1 MRNSH
6 VGTRGRLWPFL
17 LGAAL
22 AVAAVVRWVDLTPR
36 VETDFFFSPDDPQ
49 YLASASIADRFPAGQ
64 QVIVRI
70 AAADIRAPRYG
81 ERVRELGDAIGRLDG
96 VTGIASIANQD
107 VFESPL
113 WNRVLV
119 SPGERATNMLVD
131 IRVEPDH
138 TAQFME
144 EIEAVTAE
152 WNTEDF
158 ALVTSGV
165 PYVVELIR
173 RNLSRDLAVFSS
185 VAFLTFGLIVALIYR
200 SWPVVLGTVV
210 ACLTAS
216 SLTLG
221 LTQLVGGSIGLLT
234 ANIAT
239 IVFVLTL
246 SHIVFLTSNWKA
258 ESRSGRAGAD
268 DVVRRAVRTT
278 LPASFWCMMTTL
290 LGFLSLFLASAKPLR
305 ELGMAGA
312 IGTAISIVVAY
323 VIFPPFLRYGSAIT
337 GATMGGFGSSI
348 GIFQRGRTGLAAFAV
363 LVSAAAFGVPRLS
376 TDPNLLSYFAPGDPL
391 REGLEAIDRDG
402 GSSPLNIVVANGTG
416 ERINTRDVVDRMWAV
431 QLALEADSSVG
442 VVISPALLLE
452 EAKRTPFIGALPPA
466 QLLDFLALT
475 PMRSAMA
482 GYIHPD
488 RNQGLYF
495 LRMRE
500 SGRVEPR
507 EAVIAR
513 IRNQFTSQDLT
524 PVLIGGLYEQQDQ
537 LGKLIASSL
546 VRGLGG
552 LIVLFLGIA
561 YFVSRDPRVTL
572 AMVFSLAGI
581 PILVLGTL
589 GHLGRSIDIISSP
602 AANVALAMGVDS
614 MIHLMMR
621 ARRYRIAGR
630 TSVEAWTAARHELWR
645 PILGAAFIISTG
657 FGIFGL
663 STFPPT
669 QQFGLA
675 VILGTVAAAATAI
688 LVLPQAAALA
698 FRRDVTPAA

>member
-1 MRNSH
+1 MK
-6 VGTRGRLWPFL
+6 TLWPYL
-17 LGAAL
+17 IAA
-22 AVAAVVRWVDLTPR
+22 AVAVTLVVRWVDLTPR

-49 YLASASIADRFPAGQ
+49 YVASAAIAERFPAGQ
-64 QVIVRI
+64 QLIVRI
-70 AAADIRAPRYG
+70 AAPDIRAPRYA
-81 ERVRELGDAIGRLDG
+81 ERVRELGDAIGELDG
-96 VTGIASIANQD
+96 VTGVTSVANQD
-107 VFESPL
+107 AFESPL

-119 SPGERATNMLVD
+119 SPDEGATSMVVN
-131 IRVEPDH
+131 IRVAPDS
-138 TAQFME
+138 TARFVE
-144 EIEAVTAE
+144 AIETVTAE
-152 WNTEDF
+152 WSAEDF
-158 ALVTSGV
+158 QLVISGV
-165 PYVVELIR
+165 PYVIELIR

-185 VAFLTFGLIVALIYR
+185 VAFLTFGVIVALIYR
-200 SWPVVLGTVV
+200 SWPVVLGTLV

-216 SLTLG
+216 ALTLG
-221 LTQLVGGSIGLLT
+221 VTQLVGGSIGLLT

-258 ESRSGRAGAD
+258 ERQSGSAVAGD
-268 DVVRRAVRTT
+268 EVRRAVRAT

-290 LGFLSLFLASAKPLR
+290 LGFASLFLASAKPLR

-312 IGTAISIVVAY
+312 IGTAVSIVVAY
-323 VIFPPFLRYGSAIT
+323 VFFPPFLR
-337 GATMGGFGSSI
+337 GAAATPEPRSSTRNAL
-348 GIFQRGRTGLAAFAV
+348 GVFQRGHLALVAFLV
-363 LVSAAAFGVPRLS
+363 LVVGAGFGVPRLT
-376 TDPNLLSYFAPGDPL
+376 TDPNLLSYFAVGDPL
-391 REGLEAIDRDG
+391 REGLEAVDRDG
-402 GSSPLNIVVANGTG
+402 GSSPLNIVVADSAGA
-416 ERINTRDVVDRMWAV
+416 RIDAQDVVARMWDA
-431 QLALEADSSVG
+431 QLALETDASVG
-442 VVISPALLLE
+442 SVISPALLLE

-466 QLLDFLALT
+466 QLLDFLQLT
-475 PMRSAMA
+475 PMRSTMS

-488 RNQGLYF
+488 RDQGLFF

-513 IRNQFTSQDLT
+513 IRDQFTSRDLS

-552 LIVLFLGIA
+552 LVVLFLGIA
-561 YFVSRDPRVTL
+561 YFVSRDTRVTV

-621 ARRYRIAGR
+621 ARRYRLAGR
-630 TSVEAWTAARHELWR
+630 SGVEAWTAAQQELWR
-645 PILGAAFIISTG
+645 PIVGAALIISAG
-657 FGIFGL
+657 FGIFSL

-675 VILGTVAAAATAI
+675 VILGTVAAAATAL

-698 FRRDVTPAA
+698 FQRAPTANPPAE